1 MALTQQGCALLR
13 TADRSVLKRRDFSD
27 SLLALEVFISSACR
41 YRKTWGNRGAITPGH
56 IYKMMAGVVA
66 PDKMEKRAHDWNRA
80 QTSNG

>member
-1 MALTQQGCALLR
+1 MTIPGKSRAPWRGFSVYVFVLR
-13 TADRSVLKRRDFSD
+13 NSG
-27 SLLALEVFISSACR
+27 
-41 YRKTWGNRGAITPGH
+41 RKTWGNRGAITPGH